1 MTAPRVGRHDE
12 AGDASSAE
20 SSEQR
25 TPDSEERWP
34 DRTINDGRR
43 TLGFVYDNEDGTAT
57 ATDALGG
64 MLGNFPDLER
74 ARSAIVAKAGRAG
87 HE

>member
-1 MTAPRVGRHDE
+1 VTTARAGRPDE

-20 SSEQR
+20 CHELSA
-25 TPDSEERWP
+25 PDSAERWP

-64 MLGNFPDLER
+64 MLGNFPNLER
-74 ARSAIVAKAGRAG
+74 ARSAIVEKAGRAG
-87 HE
+87 DD